1 MVVTIEMPD
10 ELSSVSESK
19 LPRVE
24 QLTFRALSF
33 SVRTTKEGKP
43 SPLWAPKSSLVAKP
57 LLRDCSASIAGGEI
71 VAVLGPSGAGKTTLL
86 SLLTLQ
92 ATGGQPSGR
101 ILLNGHPFTKRLFSR
116 YAVSLPQDD
125 RCWALLS
132 CREHVAF
139 AVDLYQ
145 AAESAAARAASV
157 SALLSD
163 LGLESCA
170 ETIAGNELIK
180 GLSGG
185 QRRRLT
191 LALALAKRPSVVFL
205 DEPTSG
211 LDASGA
217 AEIVRQL
224 RLAASRLGAPVLCT
238 IHQPSATVF
247 EGFDKALVLSGGRLA
262 YYGATTALSAY
273 LGSIGKPVPSGH
285 SAAEYV
291 LELCN
296 KDFTS
301 GSAVD
306 EVLDAWA
313 ARRDQ
318 ERPLVPSESPL
329 PTAHS
334 TVQLPWQV
342 AVLLRKH
349 VWLAVKDPMLYTAR
363 VVIMLFNGTFFPCVY
378 NRTRQLVQDQ
388 VVNRFF
394 LLFWIVTLPGIAATS
409 IVYVYNVYAQSIRLE
424 VYAENELLRPSST
437 LFEQLLPHSVRAF
450 LQVRS
455 GMYSPLAFVLTT
467 LVIELPIMF
476 VHALALLLPAFA
488 IGNWHFEAFVPCL
501 LIWTAL
507 LWSWETIAQLASIAP
522 HFIMGV
528 LNFQGLWFLG
538 ILVCGFVLSP
548 ADVVWPLRTLFYII
562 PYNYAFKAIFKAFWQ
577 VAPDYSGAVLCN
589 ASDPLAACPLGFT
602 CPNASSLQGCWG
614 VTGDQI
620 QRSAHVV
627 YNGVDVRE
635 WDRNRHAPCTRRAVG
650 PLCGFIGTAVLR
662 RAHVR
667 FPSRQPDSDI
677 GFNVSMVILIGV
689 CVKLVYAWRL
699 VVFCRS

>member
-33 SVRTTKEGKP
+33 SVRTTKQGKP

-329 PTAHS
+329 PSAPHRPPFLSQVRVLIRRQMRLSYKDPTLYLVRVIGNILMVGMICLFFVETRYRRQDQALHRLIMSSFITAVPGLMSLS
-334 TVQLPWQV
+334 TVVTRYCP
-342 AVLLRKH
+342 
-349 VWLAVKDPMLYTAR
+349 AR
-363 VVIMLFNGTFFPCVY
+363 TETVCLDGT
-378 NRTRQLVQDQ
+378 
-388 VVNRFF
+388 
-394 LLFWIVTLPGIAATS
+394 
-409 IVYVYNVYAQSIRLE
+409 
-424 VYAENELLRPSST
+424 
-437 LFEQLLPHSVRAF
+437 
-450 LQVRS
+450 
-455 GMYSPLAFVLTT
+455 
-467 LVIELPIMF
+467 
-476 VHALALLLPAFA
+476 
-488 IGNWHFEAFVPCL
+488 
-501 LIWTAL
+501 
-507 LWSWETIAQLASIAP
+507 
-522 HFIMGV
+522 
-528 LNFQGLWFLG
+528 
-538 ILVCGFVLSP
+538 
-548 ADVVWPLRTLFYII
+548 
-562 PYNYAFKAIFKAFWQ
+562 
-577 VAPDYSGAVLCN
+577 
-589 ASDPLAACPLGFT
+589 
-602 CPNASSLQGCWG
+602 
-614 VTGDQI
+614 
-620 QRSAHVV
+620 
-627 YNGVDVRE
+627 
-635 WDRNRHAPCTRRAVG
+635 
-650 PLCGFIGTAVLR
+650 
-662 RAHVR
+662 
-667 FPSRQPDSDI
+667 
-677 GFNVSMVILIGV
+677 
-689 CVKLVYAWRL
+689 
-699 VVFCRS
+699 